1 VTRPRHIR
9 ILSNCTPAV
18 ESEVKN
24 MNAPILIA
32 FLDAHVKDMEYRL
45 RYAALEETKVLQ
57 GALRALD
64 DIRDL
69 LETS

>member
-1 VTRPRHIR
+1 VTKKRHVR
-9 ILSNCTPAV
+9 ILSNCIPEV
-18 ESEVKN
+18 EVEVRS

-32 FLDAHVKDMEYRL
+32 FLDAHVKDIEYRL

-57 GALRALD
+57 GSLRALD